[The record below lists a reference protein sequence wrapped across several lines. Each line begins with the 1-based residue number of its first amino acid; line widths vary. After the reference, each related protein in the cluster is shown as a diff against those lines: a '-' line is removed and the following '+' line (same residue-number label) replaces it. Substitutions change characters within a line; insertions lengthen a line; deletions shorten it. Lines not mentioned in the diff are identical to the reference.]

1 MKKRI
6 ILVLIVTIINISLFA
21 QNKKDSARFYKNEVG
36 VSLIPLFT
44 INNQSNKYAPTINVF
59 YKRSI
64 KNNWYARASLIY
76 FGNYNDGQIH
86 IEKIKGLPNSKLGIN
101 YAQNFTYDY
110 FQYNLGFEKRF
121 GKEKLKMFSGLD
133 VGYANQKAED
143 FKMYAIRD
151 SITNNSVGYDPK
163 TGNMQG
169 AKLDSTVFHHK
180 STTNSIIFTP
190 FYGVQISIS
199 KHFLFSAQL
208 GVALSVEKQS
218 NNRITD
224 NNPKDYYPSNIT
236 NFDLNLNGA
245 SSNFSICYR
254 F

>member
-6 ILVLIVTIINISLFA
+6 ITLLIVTIINISLFA
-21 QNKKDSARFYKNEVG
+21 QNKKDSAHIYKNEIG

-44 INNQSNKYAPTINVF
+44 INNQSNEYTPTINVF

-76 FGNYNDGQIH
+76 FGNYNDGQIQ

-101 YAQNFTYDY
+101 YTQNFTYDY
-110 FQYNLGFEKRF
+110 FQYNLGLEKRF
-121 GKEKLKMFSGLD
+121 GKEKLKMFTGLD

-163 TGNMQG
+163 TGYMQS

-208 GVALSVEKQS
+208 GVALSIEKQS
-218 NNRITD
+218 NNRIID
-224 NNPKDYYPSNIT
+224 NNPKDYYPSKIT

>member
-1 MKKRI
+1 M
-6 ILVLIVTIINISLFA
+6 FA
-21 QNKKDSARFYKNEVG
+21 QTKTDSAKIYKNEIG

-44 INNQSNKYAPTINVF
+44 INNQSNKYTPTINLF

-64 KNNWYARASLIY
+64 KNNWYGRASLIY
-76 FGNYNDGQIH
+76 FGNYNDGQINL
-86 IEKIKGLPNSKLGIN
+86 EKIKGLPNSKLRID
-101 YAQNFTYDY
+101 YSQNFTYDY

-121 GKEKLKMFSGLD
+121 GKEKLKMFTGID

-151 SITNNSVGYDPK
+151 STTNNSVGYDPK
-163 TGNMQG
+163 SGNMQSE
-169 AKLDSTVFHHK
+169 KPDSTAFHHK

-190 FYGVQISIS
+190 FYGVQISIC

-208 GVALSVEKQS
+208 GVALSIEKET
-218 NNRITD
+218 NIRIID
-224 NNPKDYYPSNIT
+224 NDPKDYYPSNIT
-236 NFDLNLNGA
+236 KFGLNLNGA